1 VRRRWRIPR
10 GGEVAELFE
19 EGLVVAVAG
28 AVARVRVA
36 RSGTC
41 GSCASRGSCNPLGL
55 AEGEMEVEVDNL
67 LDAHPGQRVVLA
79 LAERQLLKGAL
90 WFYVLP
96 LATFF
101 AGYGLAARLGLGE
114 GAAILAAF
122 AGLSLGGLVVYV
134 RFRSHTVSTAYR
146 PQMVR
151 VGEVGR
157 SAPPPRDGR
166 IAGARPPAT
175 GEKPPGWVLGCAGRG
190 GSPFT
195 TGRG

>member
-1 VRRRWRIPR
+1 MRRRWRIPR

-151 VGEVGR
+151 VV
-157 SAPPPRDGR
+157 
-166 IAGARPPAT
+166 
-175 GEKPPGWVLGCAGRG
+175 
-190 GSPFT
+190 
-195 TGRG
+195 

>member
-10 GGEVAELFE
+10 GGEVAELCE

-114 GAAILAAF
+114 GAAILAPSPASPSV
-122 AGLSLGGLVVYV
+122 GWW
-134 RFRSHTVSTAYR
+134 STSASAR
-146 PQMVR
+146 IRCPPPTGR
-151 VGEVGR
+151 RWCGWCEVGR